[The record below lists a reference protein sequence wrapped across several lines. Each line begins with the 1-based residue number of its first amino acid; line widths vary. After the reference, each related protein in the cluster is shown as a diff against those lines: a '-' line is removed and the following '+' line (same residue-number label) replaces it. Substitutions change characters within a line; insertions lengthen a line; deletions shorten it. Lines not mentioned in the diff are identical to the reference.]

1 MYMAHSVQGKMMR
14 GAVWMLLLKFVDQG
28 LGFISTLVLVRLLTP
43 ADFGIVA
50 MALSFVAMAEL
61 LVAFGF
67 DVAIIQHPNP
77 TEEHYHTAWT
87 CNVIVGST
95 ITVLLLLLAWPV
107 ADFYHQKAV
116 FWVLCAL
123 AFGPLFQSLENI
135 GIVRFRKDLL
145 FRKEFTFRTSRRL
158 ITFLV
163 TLPLAFWWRSYWALV
178 AGILMTK
185 LGGSLLSYIAQE
197 FRPRFC
203 LAKVRELFGF
213 SKWLLLNNIVCFFK
227 DRSTDFVIGRWQGP
241 APLGLYNISYE
252 IANMPTTDL
261 SASIN
266 RALLPGF
273 AKLDVEEELRRV
285 YGNAMGVL
293 AMVALPAAAGIYAVA
308 PFLVPVMLGVKWLES
323 TPLLEILAFN
333 GAVLLFHSSIGAL
346 LVARGFPSDMTK
358 TNVLYVAVLFG
369 MLALLVPGHG
379 AIGAAYAVLGTAIL
393 MTPMFLYLIKQRIG
407 VGIMKFVRAIVR
419 PGLASLAM
427 LLAVRW
433 ALPPYERS
441 MPLEHAA
448 SLLVAGVALG
458 VAVYA
463 GTVVLFWLLAGR
475 PDGAER
481 QFFVRIRPVV
491 SKFFSR

>member
-1 MYMAHSVQGKMMR
+1 MR
-14 GAVWMLLLKFVDQG
+14 GAVWMLLLKFIDQG
-28 LGFISTLVLVRLLTP
+28 LGFVSTLVLVRLLTP
-43 ADFGIVA
+43 LDFGIVA

-61 LVAFGF
+61 LIAFGF
-67 DVAIIQHPNP
+67 DVALIQHPNP
-77 TEEHYHTAWT
+77 TDEHYHTAWT
-87 CNVIVGST
+87 CNIILGCT
-95 ITVLLLLLAWPV
+95 ITLILLAMAWPV
-107 ADFYHQKAV
+107 AAFYHESKV
-116 FWVLCAL
+116 FWVLIAL
-123 AFGPLFQSLENI
+123 AFGPFFTSLENI

-178 AGILMTK
+178 AGILLTK
-185 LGGSLLSYIAQE
+185 LGGSLLSYVAQE

-203 LAKVRELFGF
+203 MTKVKELFGF
-213 SKWLLLNNIVCFFK
+213 SKWLLINNIVCFFK

-241 APLGLYNISYE
+241 ASLGLYNISNE

-273 AKLDVEEELRRV
+273 AKIDVADELRRI

-308 PFLVPVMLGVKWLES
+308 PFLVPVVLGVKWLES

-358 TNVLYVAVLFG
+358 TNVLYVVLLLG

-379 AIGAAYAVLGTAIL
+379 AVGAACAVLGTAIL
-393 MTPMFLYLIKQRIG
+393 MTPVFLYLIKQRIG
-407 VGIMKFVRAIVR
+407 VGIMKFVRAIIR

-433 ALPPYERS
+433 ALPGYQRS

-448 SLLVAGVALG
+448 SLLVGGVVLG

-463 GTVVLFWLLAGR
+463 AAVVLLWVIGGR

-481 QFFVRIRPVV
+481 QLFERIRVV
-491 SKFFSR
+491 VPKFFSR

>member
-1 MYMAHSVQGKMMR
+1 MR
-14 GAVWMLLLKFVDQG
+14 GAVWMLLLKFVDQS

-43 ADFGIVA
+43 TDFGIVA

-61 LVAFGF
+61 LIAFGF
-67 DVAIIQHPNP
+67 DVALIQHPNP

-87 CNVIVGST
+87 CNVILGCT
-95 ITVLLLLLAWPV
+95 ITVILLTISWPV
-107 ADFYHQKAV
+107 ADFYHEAKV

-123 AFGPLFQSLENI
+123 AFGPLFASLENI

-185 LGGSLLSYIAQE
+185 LGGSVLSYMAQE

-203 LAKVRELFGF
+203 MTKVKELFGF
-213 SKWLLLNNIVCFFK
+213 SKWLLINNIVCFFK
-227 DRSTDFVIGRWQGP
+227 DRSTDFVIGRWLGP

-252 IANMPTTDL
+252 IANMPTTDM

-273 AKLDVEEELRRV
+273 AKIDAPDELQAI
-285 YGNAMGVL
+285 YGNAMRVL
-293 AMVALPAAAGIYAVA
+293 ALIALPAAAGIYAVA
-308 PFLVPVMLGVKWLES
+308 PFLVPVVLGVKWLKS

-333 GAVLLFHSSIGAL
+333 GAVLLFHSSIGAVL
-346 LVARGFPSDMTK
+346 IAKGYPSDMTK
-358 TNVLYVAVLFG
+358 TNVLYVLLLFG
-369 MLALLVPGHG
+369 MLAMFVPGHG
-379 AIGAAYAVLGTAIL
+379 TTGAAFAVLGAAVI
-393 MTPMFLYLIKQRIG
+393 MTPLFLYLMKQRIG
-407 VGIMKFVRAIVR
+407 VGVMIFMRAIIR
-419 PGLASLAM
+419 PGLASILM
-427 LLAVRW
+427 ILIVRW
-433 ALPPYERS
+433 VLPDYERT
-441 MPLEHAA
+441 MAMEHAA
-448 SLLVAGVALG
+448 SLLIGGVALG
-458 VAVYA
+458 VAVYTGA
-463 GTVVLFWLLAGR
+463 VGLLWVIAGR

-481 QFFVRIRPVV
+481 HALDRIRTVA
-491 SKFFSR
+491 SRLLSSH